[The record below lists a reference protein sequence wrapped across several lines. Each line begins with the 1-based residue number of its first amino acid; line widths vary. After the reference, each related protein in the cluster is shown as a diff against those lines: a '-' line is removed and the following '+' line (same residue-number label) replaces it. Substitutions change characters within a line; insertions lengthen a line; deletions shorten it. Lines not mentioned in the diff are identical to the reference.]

1 MFEASYFSDIV
12 AVVRLDFRKFDSDS
26 EAKKT
31 KCDKTSKVA
40 VFKNNVNS
48 NACLLSTTSHCR
60 QQMEPAKGP

>member
-12 AVVRLDFRKFDSDS
+12 AVVCLDFRKFDSDS
-26 EAKKT
+26 EAKKK

-40 VFKNNVNS
+40 VFKNVNS

-60 QQMEPAKGP
+60 QQMESTKGP